1 MPGNSES
8 FLTENLCWLLEKT
21 EEAKEANY
29 LSYLAVG
36 HINSNYRE
44 TLFNWVL
51 DLSPNLN
58 FSVSTGLLACSYID
72 RFLSSRP
79 NFQHSVLEL
88 IGIISLSLAMK
99 FAEGKVLTPNSIHK
113 MLEYRY
119 SIDAIVTTEIFML
132 KELGWNLSTPS
143 PCELVDT
150 LIEYSFDHPCTGR
163 IIETCHSFAVLCYLD
178 TETAASGNFNLAIAS
193 IVLSLD
199 RLGYREFR
207 ADWLLSLQESFV
219 FDNEK
224 LEITVRRVLS
234 KLDLLQKQ

>member
-1 MPGNSES
+1 MPGNLES
-8 FLTENLCWLLEKT
+8 FLTENLCRLLEKS

-29 LSYLAVG
+29 LSYLATG
-36 HINSNYRE
+36 HITSNYRDN
-44 TLFNWVL
+44 LFNWVL

-88 IGIISLSLAMK
+88 VGITALSLAMK
-99 FAEGKVLTPNSIHK
+99 FAEGKVLTPNIIHR
-113 MLEYRY
+113 LLDSRFL
-119 SIDAIVTTEIFML
+119 IDAIVTTELFML
-132 KELGWNLSTPS
+132 KELGWNLSSPS
-143 PCELVDT
+143 PCELIDT
-150 LIEYSFDHPCTGR
+150 LIEYSFDHPYTER

-199 RLGYREFR
+199 RLGYNEFR
-207 ADWLLSLQESFV
+207 ADWLLSLQETFV
-219 FDNEK
+219 FDREK
-224 LEITVRRVLS
+224 LDITVKRVLS
-234 KLDLLQKQ
+234 KLDLFLN